1 VVTKSAKASAKQ
13 RSRVST
19 VSGSGHVQS
28 AVDQPVPRRRKH
40 LSVTRSK
47 VTKQNYRE
55 DKTQKHT
62 TTSLYKPCQPVW
74 LQQYKKSR
82 ASVHTGCK
90 AVTETSV
97 ETVAEAVADIPEPR
111 GYSAEEVTD
120 KDSVQQPAV
129 TDQVQASSPIL
140 ELQTIAQPV
149 TVNSSEQPSV
159 KPIEESISVEV
170 AEVDSRVTSQA
181 QQSNELVYS
190 PLLETAL
197 SCPANQK

>member
-1 VVTKSAKASAKQ
+1 MHKVVTKSAKASAKQ
-13 RSRVST
+13 RSRLST
-19 VSGSGHVQS
+19 VSGSGVQS

-97 ETVAEAVADIPEPR
+97 ETVAEPPEPEPR

-190 PLLETAL
+190 PFLETAL